1 MTETLKIIK
10 EYANIS
16 DNSWLAIKL
25 ELLKEEIELELIKAK
40 QLNH

>member
-10 EYANIS
+10 EYAKIS
-16 DNSWLAIKL
+16 DNSWLVIKL

-40 QLNH
+40 QLNY